1 MKPIILA
8 SSSPRR
14 AELLRKIGIS
24 FDVVEPNIDESL
36 FTFGENPTIVSE
48 QLALSKA
55 RSAAI
60 KSGSTK
66 MVLGADTIVI
76 LGREVFGKPQ
86 NPKDAYSMLHKLIG
100 QSHMVLTGFALLDTK
115 TKRFMTGYEWTKVFM
130 RDCSDKEIKEYVQ
143 TGESLD
149 KAGAY
154 SIQGLGARF
163 ITRIEGCFYN
173 VMGLPVTRILI
184 AIKDF
189 DVLVKTQN
197 QKDM

>member
-66 MVLGADTIVI
+66 MVLGADTIC
-76 LGREVFGKPQ
+76 
-86 NPKDAYSMLHKLIG
+86 
-100 QSHMVLTGFALLDTK
+100 LLYTSPSP
-115 TKRFMTGYEWTKVFM
+115 
-130 RDCSDKEIKEYVQ
+130 RD
-143 TGESLD
+143 
-149 KAGAY
+149 
-154 SIQGLGARF
+154 
-163 ITRIEGCFYN
+163 
-173 VMGLPVTRILI
+173 
-184 AIKDF
+184 
-189 DVLVKTQN
+189 
-197 QKDM
+197 

>member
-1 MKPIILA
+1 
-8 SSSPRR
+8 
-14 AELLRKIGIS
+14 
-24 FDVVEPNIDESL
+24 
-36 FTFGENPTIVSE
+36 
-48 QLALSKA
+48 
-55 RSAAI
+55 
-60 KSGSTK
+60 
-66 MVLGADTIVI
+66 
-76 LGREVFGKPQ
+76 
-86 NPKDAYSMLHKLIG
+86 
-100 QSHMVLTGFALLDTK
+100 
-115 TKRFMTGYEWTKVFM
+115 M